1 MSRLFLKDNGDWHI
15 YDLINFNTSIFTQ
28 IYIKMFIL
36 DTPDLPLSVKTKDS
50 IAKYRDNS
58 IIQIESRYF
67 LIRITLNA
75 IS

>member
-36 DTPDLPLSVKTKDS
+36 DTPDLPLSVKKKKTQLQ
-50 IAKYRDNS
+50 N
-58 IIQIESRYF
+58 IE
-67 LIRITLNA
+67 ITLLSKSKVD
-75 IS
+75 IFLFELP

>member
-36 DTPDLPLSVKTKDS
+36 DTPDLPLSVKTKDL

-58 IIQIESRYF
+58 NIQIES
-67 LIRITLNA
+67 
-75 IS
+75 

>member
-1 MSRLFLKDNGDWHI
+1 MSRLFLKDNGDWYI

-36 DTPDLPLSVKTKDS
+36 DTPDLPLSAKTKDPYD
-50 IAKYRDNS
+50 KYKDNS

>member
-36 DTPDLPLSVKTKDS
+36 DTPDLPLSVKKKDS

>member
-1 MSRLFLKDNGDWHI
+1 MSRLFLKDNGDWYI

-36 DTPDLPLSVKTKDS
+36 DTPDLPLSAKTKDS

-58 IIQIESRYF
+58 IIQIESRCF

>member
-15 YDLINFNTSIFTQ
+15 YDLINFKTSIFTQ